1 MTADE
6 HDIEEAEGGAPASAS
21 PNADRKPGYLAG
33 GVVRLVDPAEMEGRT
48 LRLPDPNDPIEA
60 PLAAA
65 NERSID
71 VAAEYLGKLF
81 PDLPLARFAQ
91 ATDATTLVVG
101 RSAPE
106 LLESIDPERLV
117 EEMFQR
123 LHFEPPGQIRF
134 MRDKE
139 ARDLSDIAAAHPHP
153 YPGGHV
159 RLRPAALAAALD
171 EGYTM
176 VLDGVE
182 LRNGPSMLLAE
193 MFERLFGC
201 AVNINGY
208 LSTRSH
214 TSFGAHWD
222 DQEVVIVQLLGRKDW
237 VVEAPPALSPLKSSH
252 GDATSGSTVWE
263 GRLHPG
269 DVMYIPRGWGH
280 LVRGIDELSYHYT
293 ITIPRINGMRILGG
307 VLNTLRTEHLHRN
320 AGSMLGIEPS
330 DRGNQLLAER
340 FVPATFA
347 AATDAA
353 AAQLR
358 YAMPHRSTQSMPAV
372 FGMTAE
378 AGVVRASGSGGWV
391 VAGRQDEDLLV
402 GMAGS
407 MMATATADVAHL
419 AGFTDGSSH
428 EWKESRSPAWSGA
441 LSALDAVMIEG
452 STVCSWPI
460 AVKCTCT
467 SC

>member
-6 HDIEEAEGGAPASAS
+6 HDIAEVDGAAPPPDLA
-21 PNADRKPGYLAG
+21 NADRKPGYLAG

-81 PDLPLARFAQ
+81 PDLPLERFAQ

-123 LHFEPPGQIRF
+123 LHFEPPGQVRF
-134 MRDKE
+134 MRDKR
-139 ARDLSDIAAAHPHP
+139 ARELGDIATTHPHP

-201 AVNINGY
+201 AVNVNGY
-208 LSTRSH
+208 MSTRSH

-252 GDATSGSTVWE
+252 GDATSGNAVWE

-293 ITIPRINGMRILGG
+293 ITIPRINGTRILNG
-307 VLNTLRTEHLHRN
+307 VLSE
-320 AGSMLGIEPS
+320 
-330 DRGNQLLAER
+330 
-340 FVPATFA
+340 A
-347 AATDAA
+347 AATGRVIQPGVSTAMQPATRVSPAHLDAFDA
-353 AAQLR
+353 DRLGSAV
-358 YAMPHRSTQSMPAV
+358 RSAL
-372 FGMTAE
+372 A
-378 AGVVRASGSGGWV
+378 VVRLGMPTRLALPAPASLRFPGQATMVRSACPGGWV
-391 VAGRQDEDLLV
+391 VAGTTGDEALI
-402 GMAGS
+402 GMANTMLAVPRTLVPQIAPLFDGGNHQTS
-407 MMATATADVAHL
+407 DVAPDIVAGL
-419 AGFTDGSSH
+419 A
-428 EWKESRSPAWSGA
+428 
-441 LSALDAVMIEG
+441 DAGLIGLMM
-452 STVCSWPI
+452 
-460 AVKCTCT
+460 
-467 SC
+467 

>member
-1 MTADE
+1 MSTRQDVPTGTTE
-6 HDIEEAEGGAPASAS
+6 TDLSAR
-21 PNADRKPGYLAG
+21 APGYLAG
-33 GVVRLVDPAEMEGRT
+33 GVVRLVDPSEMKGRT
-48 LRLPDPNDPIEA
+48 LRLPDPDDPLEA

-71 VAAEYLGKLF
+71 VADEYLSKLF
-81 PDLPLARFAQ
+81 PDLPLGRFAQ

-106 LLESIDPERLV
+106 LLDSIGPERLV

-123 LHFEPPGQIRF
+123 LNFEPPGQIRF
-134 MRDKE
+134 MRDKQ
-139 ARDLSDIAAAHPHP
+139 ARDLGDIATTHPHP

-252 GDATSGSTVWE
+252 GDATSGRTVWE

-293 ITIPRINGMRILGG
+293 ITIPRINGMRILNG
-307 VLNTLRTEHLHRN
+307 VLSEAATTGRVMRPGVGT
-320 AGSMLGIEPS
+320 AM
-330 DRGNQLLAER
+330 Q
-340 FVPATFA
+340 PATRVSLA
-347 AATDAA
+347 HLDVLDAD
-353 AAQLR
+353 QLSS
-358 YAMPHRSTQSMPAV
+358 AVRSAL
-372 FGMTAE
+372 A
-378 AGVVRASGSGGWV
+378 VVRLGMPTRLVQPANASLAFAGRATMVRSACPGGWV
-391 VAGRQDEDLLV
+391 VAGTAGDEALI
-402 GMAGS
+402 GMANTMLAVPRTLVPQIAALFDGGNHQTS
-407 MMATATADVAHL
+407 DVAPDMV
-419 AGFTDGSSH
+419 AG
-428 EWKESRSPAWSGA
+428 
-441 LSALDAVMIEG
+441 LVDAGLLGLMM
-452 STVCSWPI
+452 
-460 AVKCTCT
+460 
-467 SC
+467 

>member
-6 HDIEEAEGGAPASAS
+6 HDIAEVDGGAPASVS
-21 PNADRKPGYLAG
+21 PDADPKPGYLAG
-33 GVVRLVDPAEMEGRT
+33 GVIRLVDPVEMEGRT

-81 PDLPLARFAQ
+81 PDLPLERFAQ

-106 LLESIDPERLV
+106 LLENIDPARLV
-117 EEMFQR
+117 EEVFQR

-139 ARDLSDIAAAHPHP
+139 ARGLSDIAAAHPRP

-252 GDATSGSTVWE
+252 GDATSGNIVWE

-293 ITIPRINGMRILGG
+293 ITIPRINGVQILGP
-307 VLNTLRTEHLHRN
+307 VL
-320 AGSMLGIEPS
+320 AGSTQGDRRAISGLALPMRPSAGVAEVGVDVTGIRS
-330 DRGNQLLAER
+330 ALAQVR
-340 FVPATFA
+340 F
-347 AATDAA
+347 
-353 AAQLR
+353 
-358 YAMPHRSTQSMPAV
+358 AMRNRSTQHVRAIV
-372 FGMTAE
+372 
-378 AGVVRASGSGGWV
+378 AGVGCVHRGMVFRAGCPGNWVTSGESGGEV
-391 VAGRQDEDLLV
+391 VLCVAGHIVAVQTSLLERV
-402 GMAGS
+402 AGTS
-407 MMATATADVAHL
+407 TGAMSNYEAVESAVLTGLID
-419 AGFTDGSSH
+419 AGIV
-428 EWKESRSPAWSGA
+428 EVVEPSPTRTGRH
-441 LSALDAVMIEG
+441 SA
-452 STVCSWPI
+452 S
-460 AVKCTCT
+460 
-467 SC
+467 

>member
-1 MTADE
+1 MTAGE
-6 HDIEEAEGGAPASAS
+6 HDIEEAEGATAAPDLA
-21 PNADRKPGYLAG
+21 NADRKPGYLAG

-48 LRLPDPNDPIEA
+48 LRLPDPKDPIEA

-71 VAAEYLGKLF
+71 VAAEYLAKLF
-81 PDLPLARFAQ
+81 PDLPLERFAQ

-106 LLESIDPERLV
+106 LLELIDPERLV

-139 ARDLSDIAAAHPHP
+139 ARDLSDIAVMHPHP

-193 MFERLFGC
+193 MFERRFGC

-252 GDATSGSTVWE
+252 GDATSGNTVWE

-280 LVRGIDELSYHYT
+280 LVRGIEELSYHYT
-293 ITIPRINGMRILGG
+293 ITIPRINGVRILGG
-307 VLNTLRTEHLHRN
+307 VLNALRSEHIHRS
-320 AGSMLGIEPS
+320 AGSMLAIEPS
-330 DRGNQLLAER
+330 DRSNQLVAER
-340 FVPATFA
+340 FDPATLA

-358 YAMPHRSTQSMPAV
+358 YAMPNRSAQSMPVAL
-372 FGMTAE
+372 GTTAE
-378 AGVVRASGSGGWV
+378 TPLVRASGSGGWV

-402 GMAGS
+402 GVAGS
-407 MMATATADVAHL
+407 MMVVATAAVAQL
-419 AGFTDGSSH
+419 AGFTDGATH
-428 EWKESRSPAWSGA
+428 EWNDSHSPALSGVM
-441 LSALDAVMIEG
+441 SALDTIMIEG
-452 STVCSWPI
+452 S
-460 AVKCTCT
+460 AEM
-467 SC
+467 